1 MGEYDAPIFFYDTLE
16 SSNRTAKTL
25 ALEGAPH
32 GTMVLA
38 GQQTAGR
45 GRLGRRFES
54 PAGKGVYLSLVLRPS
69 LPMTEAQ
76 AVTVSAAVAVCRAVK
91 KLCGLELG
99 IKWVN
104 DLYYSGK
111 KVCGILTEAGADLE
125 SGQLE
130 WLVAG
135 IGLNLTSRPEDW
147 PEELRPIAGSLYPGG
162 PAPVSRAALAG
173 EIARQLLALCPD
185 FDCLDEYRARCF
197 VPGHWVTVCAGGES
211 YAARAVAIDDAGRL
225 IVEREAGRTEALCHG
240 EVSIRPSP
248 LAIKK

>member
-1 MGEYDAPIFFYDTLE
+1 M
-16 SSNRTAKTL
+16 
-25 ALEGAPH
+25 
-32 GTMVLA
+32 
-38 GQQTAGR
+38 
-45 GRLGRRFES
+45 
-54 PAGKGVYLSLVLRPS
+54 
-69 LPMTEAQ
+69 
-76 AVTVSAAVAVCRAVK
+76 
-91 KLCGLELG
+91 
-99 IKWVN
+99 
-104 DLYYSGK
+104 
-111 KVCGILTEAGADLE
+111 
-125 SGQLE
+125 
-130 WLVAG
+130 AG

-185 FDCLDEYRARCF
+185 FDCLDEYRTRCF

-248 LAIKK
+248 LAIR